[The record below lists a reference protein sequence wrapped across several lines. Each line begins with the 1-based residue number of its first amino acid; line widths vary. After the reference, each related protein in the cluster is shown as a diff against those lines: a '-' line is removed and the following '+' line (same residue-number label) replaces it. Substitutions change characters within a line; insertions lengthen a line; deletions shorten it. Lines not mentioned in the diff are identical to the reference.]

1 MKEVVS
7 TTAADVLL
15 ERGMLTRALLFS
27 SSTVLRK
34 RHWRRLGARVASS
47 STMSRGAAE
56 PGLTAAD
63 VGTTASVGW
72 LNSRACCDARCNVLV
87 VVAGCCARG
96 QLQRVLCDGDADSD
110 QPAASHVAYGRV

>member
-15 ERGMLTRALLFS
+15 ERGMLTRAWLFS

-72 LNSRACCDARCNVLV
+72 LNSRAWFDANCIVLV
-87 VVAGCCARG
+87 VVAGCCARAR
-96 QLQRVLCDGDADSD
+96 LQRVACDSDADSD